1 MNKIGKRI
9 LAAAVASSV
18 LVTPV
23 FADPSV
29 DDLKKSKESAQNE
42 VSSLQTQ
49 LNTVVG
55 KITELESQLSSKG
68 EEIIQAQ
75 SDLEDAEA
83 EEQKQYAD
91 MKVRIKYMYEA
102 GDQSAVE
109 SLVGSEDFSDMVN
122 KAEYVSNVH
131 NYDRQKL
138 QEYVETKQKISD
150 LKDQLEE
157 EQSQLESMQT
167 EYESQE
173 SKLDNLIASKQAEV
187 SDLDQQIEEAERKAA
202 EEELKRQQEE
212 AARQAAAEV
221 AASSAAN
228 NTTTADNTL
237 SSTGSSTTTTTP
249 SNGGSSY
256 DDSSSSDT
264 SSSDDSSSSSST
276 GSATGSAIV
285 SYATQFIGNPYVWG
299 GTSLTNGADC
309 SGFIMSVY
317 AHFGYSLPHSSSA
330 LRSVGRGVSYAEA
343 QPGDIICYSGHVAIY
358 IGGGAIVHASNERDG
373 IKISSNAAYTT
384 ILAVRRVV

>member
-150 LKDQLEE
+150 L
-157 EQSQLESMQT
+157 
-167 EYESQE
+167 
-173 SKLDNLIASKQAEV
+173 N
-187 SDLDQQIEEAERKAA
+187 QQIEEAERKAA

-212 AARQAAAEV
+212 AARQAAAAEAARQQ
-221 AASSAAN
+221 AASNRN
-228 NTTTADNTL
+228 N
-237 SSTGSSTTTTTP
+237 
-249 SNGGSSY
+249 
-256 DDSSSSDT
+256 
-264 SSSDDSSSSSST
+264 SSSSSSNSSSNSNKGNSSNKGT
-276 GSATGSAIV
+276 SNNAPSYVSGGAVSRAYSALGK
-285 SYATQFIGNPYVWG
+285 PYVWG
-299 GTSLTNGADC
+299 ATGPNSFDC
-309 SGFIMSVY
+309 SGLVGFCLT
-317 AHFGYSLPHSSSA
+317 GRYSRSCTSASLNALPT
-330 LRSVGRGVSYAEA
+330 VSNP
-343 QPGDIICYSGHVAIY
+343 QPGDVCVRSGHCGIY
-358 IGGGAIVHASNERDG
+358 IGNGQMIHAPHTGDVVKVSSVPSNMRIVRP
-373 IKISSNAAYTT
+373 
-384 ILAVRRVV
+384 

>member
-138 QEYVETKQKISD
+138 QEYVETKQKISE

-187 SDLDQQIEEAERKAA
+187 SDLQQKQQDSRLHRTGIILPAHQAIAQVIAIREIVPIKEQATMLQVMYQETQCPVQNLHLENRMYGERQD
-202 EEELKRQQEE
+202 RI
-212 AARQAAAEV
+212 
-221 AASSAAN
+221 
-228 NTTTADNTL
+228 
-237 SSTGSSTTTTTP
+237 P
-249 SNGGSSY
+249 
-256 DDSSSSDT
+256 
-264 SSSDDSSSSSST
+264 
-276 GSATGSAIV
+276 
-285 SYATQFIGNPYVWG
+285 
-299 GTSLTNGADC
+299 LT
-309 SGFIMSVY
+309 VQV
-317 AHFGYSLPHSSSA
+317 L
-330 LRSVGRGVSYAEA
+330 
-343 QPGDIICYSGHVAIY
+343 
-358 IGGGAIVHASNERDG
+358 
-373 IKISSNAAYTT
+373 
-384 ILAVRRVV
+384 

>member
-109 SLVGSEDFSDMVN
+109 SLVGSDDFSDMVN

-212 AARQAAAEV
+212 AARQAAAAEAARQQ
-221 AASSAAN
+221 AASNRN
-228 NTTTADNTL
+228 N
-237 SSTGSSTTTTTP
+237 
-249 SNGGSSY
+249 
-256 DDSSSSDT
+256 
-264 SSSDDSSSSSST
+264 SSSSSSNSSSNSNKGNSSHKGT
-276 GSATGSAIV
+276 SNNAPSYVSGDAVSRAYSALGK
-285 SYATQFIGNPYVWG
+285 PYVWG
-299 GTSLTNGADC
+299 ATGPNSFDC
-309 SGFIMSVY
+309 SGLVGFCLT
-317 AHFGYSLPHSSSA
+317 GRYSRSCTSASLNALPT
-330 LRSVGRGVSYAEA
+330 VSNP
-343 QPGDIICYSGHVAIY
+343 QPGDVCVRSGHCGIY
-358 IGGGAIVHASNERDG
+358 IGNGQMIHAPHTGDVVKVASVPSNMRIVRP
-373 IKISSNAAYTT
+373 
-384 ILAVRRVV
+384 

>member
-202 EEELKRQQEE
+202 EEELKRQQ
-212 AARQAAAEV
+212 
-221 AASSAAN
+221 AASNRN
-228 NTTTADNTL
+228 N
-237 SSTGSSTTTTTP
+237 
-249 SNGGSSY
+249 
-256 DDSSSSDT
+256 
-264 SSSDDSSSSSST
+264 SSSSSSNSSSNSNKGNSSHKGT
-276 GSATGSAIV
+276 SNNAPSYVSGDAVSRAYSALGK
-285 SYATQFIGNPYVWG
+285 PYVWG
-299 GTSLTNGADC
+299 ATGPNSFDC
-309 SGFIMSVY
+309 SGLVGFCLT
-317 AHFGYSLPHSSSA
+317 GRYSRSCTSASLNALPT
-330 LRSVGRGVSYAEA
+330 VSNP
-343 QPGDIICYSGHVAIY
+343 QPGDVCVRSGHCGIY
-358 IGGGAIVHASNERDG
+358 IGNGQMIHAPHTGDVVKVASVPSNMRIVRP
-373 IKISSNAAYTT
+373 
-384 ILAVRRVV
+384 

>member
-9 LAAAVASSV
+9 LAAAVASSG

-212 AARQAAAEV
+212 RQLQQKQQD
-221 AASSAAN
+221 SR
-228 NTTTADNTL
+228 L
-237 SSTGSSTTTTTP
+237 HRTGIILP
-249 SNGGSSY
+249 AHQAIAQVIAIREIVPIKEQ
-256 DDSSSSDT
+256 
-264 SSSDDSSSSSST
+264 
-276 GSATGSAIV
+276 ATMLQV
-285 SYATQFIGNPYVWG
+285 MYQETQCPVRILHLENRMYGERQDRIP
-299 GTSLTNGADC
+299 LT
-309 SGFIMSVY
+309 VQV
-317 AHFGYSLPHSSSA
+317 L
-330 LRSVGRGVSYAEA
+330 
-343 QPGDIICYSGHVAIY
+343 
-358 IGGGAIVHASNERDG
+358 
-373 IKISSNAAYTT
+373 
-384 ILAVRRVV
+384 

>member
-212 AARQAAAEV
+212 AARQAAAAEAARQQ
-221 AASSAAN
+221 AASNRN
-228 NTTTADNTL
+228 NA
-237 SSTGSSTTTTTP
+237 
-249 SNGGSSY
+249 
-256 DDSSSSDT
+256 
-264 SSSDDSSSSSST
+264 SSSSSNSSSNSNKGNSSHKGT
-276 GSATGSAIV
+276 SNNAPSYVSGDAVSRAYSALGK
-285 SYATQFIGNPYVWG
+285 PYVWG
-299 GTSLTNGADC
+299 ATGPNSFDC
-309 SGFIMSVY
+309 SGLVGFCLT
-317 AHFGYSLPHSSSA
+317 GRYSRSCTSASLNALPT
-330 LRSVGRGVSYAEA
+330 VSNP
-343 QPGDIICYSGHVAIY
+343 QPGDVCVRSGHCGIY
-358 IGGGAIVHASNERDG
+358 IGNGQMIHAPHTGDVVKVASVPSNMRIVRPSQKNIEFICQDFF
-373 IKISSNAAYTT
+373 
-384 ILAVRRVV
+384 